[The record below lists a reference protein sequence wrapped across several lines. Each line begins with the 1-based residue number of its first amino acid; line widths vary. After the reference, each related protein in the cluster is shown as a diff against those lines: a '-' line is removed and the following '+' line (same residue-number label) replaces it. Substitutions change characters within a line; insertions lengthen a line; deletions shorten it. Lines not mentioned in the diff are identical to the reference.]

1 MHFPKFWTLARKG
14 GVSAWG
20 WSDTSQNDSLT
31 DGLKR
36 VDRIIEWLR
45 KDLKDERGPYGYP
58 NRPMREEVVREF
70 RDSRGSICAA
80 VTRNSYGCLVLNT
93 ARMLFVDVDERSPG
107 LLRTLQ
113 ALFRGG
119 RFEQSL
125 LAEVEKWIGAHP
137 GWGWRAYRTRAGL
150 RLLATHQPVS
160 PEESVCA
167 EAFNGFGA
175 DWLYRKLCVNQ
186 KCFRARLTPKPW
198 RCGVE
203 KPWVRWPW
211 PDEAAAAKFAEWERG
226 YLAAAE
232 RHATCRLVSHFGSTE
247 VHPEL
252 RELVS
257 FHDSATRIHSELPLA

>member
-1 MHFPKFWTLARKG
+1 MHFPKFWSLARKG

-45 KDLKDERGPYGYP
+45 NDLKGERGRYGYP
-58 NRPMREEVVREF
+58 NRPMREEVVRQF
-70 RDSRGSICAA
+70 HDSRGEICAA

-107 LLRTLQ
+107 LVRALKTL
-113 ALFRGG
+113 LRGG

-125 LAEVEKWIGAHP
+125 LTNVEKWIAAHP
-137 GWGWRAYRTRAGL
+137 GWGWRTYRTRAGI

-160 PEESVCA
+160 PEDPVCA
-167 EAFNGFGA
+167 EAFKAFDA
-175 DWLYRKLCVNQ
+175 DWLYRKLCANQ
-186 KCFRARLTPKPW
+186 KCFRARITPKPW

-203 KPWVRWPW
+203 KPRVRWPW
-211 PDEAAAAKFAEWERG
+211 SDAAAEARFAEWERE
-226 YLAAAE
+226 YRVAAD
-232 RHATCRLVSHFGSTE
+232 RHATCRLLSHLGDTK

-257 FHDSATRIHSELPLA
+257 FHDSATRIESGLPLA